1 MTERFEKMREDPH
14 SLAPI
19 QIEGTS
25 IDEDIAALSRG
36 RGTRLMFTALC
47 AGLLAFG
54 VFEWMEGIDG
64 SRAYAAAAE
73 RLEAIHTQQATV
85 FIHCALPNLQPS
97 QISSE
102 KSLHT
107 AIELVSERLQKQ
119 YGRQLERCGTSLDG
133 LEVQLAGLVVPPDTR
148 PKLEALRTAASELNF
163 AIAGYRHYL
172 VDPALSYDYVQAT
185 PRIEKIALAWSD
197 YDIKRRE
204 LSRALRNS

>member
-1 MTERFEKMREDPH
+1 MTEQFVKPREDPH

-25 IDEDIAALSRG
+25 IEEDIAALSRG
-36 RGTRLMFTALC
+36 RGTRLVFTALC

-54 VFEWMEGIDG
+54 VIQWMDGIDG
-64 SRAYAAAAE
+64 TRAYAAAAD
-73 RLEAIHTQQATV
+73 RLEAIHAQQANV
-85 FIHCALPNLQPS
+85 FIHCALPNLQRS

-107 AIELVSERLQKQ
+107 AIEVVSERLQKQ

-133 LEVQLAGLVVPPDTR
+133 LEVQLAGLVVPADTR
-148 PKLEALRTAASELNF
+148 PKLEALRTASSELNF

-172 VDPALSYDYVQAT
+172 VDPAVSYDFVQAT

-197 YDIKRRE
+197 YETKRRE
-204 LSRALRNS
+204 LSRALRRN